1 MKIIHKLILTMS
13 ALLLTVG
20 CTNNF
25 DSINTNPNNPDRID
39 QPRLLLSGVIRQL
52 NNLGDV
58 KYYGSVLGD
67 YLVDQYVSMF
77 NDVFSNT
84 LTGELYY
91 DGRDVQDMIEIATK
105 NNQPHVQA
113 MGIIIKSF
121 MFQQMTDTY
130 GDMPYSEALQG
141 KTGSIFEPKY
151 DTQEDIYNDLILQL
165 ESANQLLMKTSAE
178 EIGAYDCLYNGDIL
192 KWRKFANSLKLRLLM
207 RMSGKKDVSNSIS
220 TMLSDTNTYPLMS
233 SNDDN
238 AAITYLSD
246 ESSHWAQTY
255 NAKLEKFNGTEF
267 MSVIIE
273 GHLKDLN
280 DPRIKVFF
288 CPTVKGVEAGQ
299 YVYAGVPNCIR
310 DADAAAYNGGDSYNS
325 RKGYIFAPRLLDA
338 TYASPTAA
346 QSVLLTYSE
355 VMFNLAEAREKG
367 MIKTGDAATYY
378 KNGIAANFSYWASR
392 IPSNFKDMKTTMA
405 CPPTEALQASDVIPA
420 ASYYDQPKVAY
431 TGTQA
436 EKLEKIGVQKWI
448 SLYMV
453 GIEGWSEWR
462 RTGYPKDISVTPPRN
477 LPSASNLSEWPRRV
491 PYPQNEVVYNS
502 VQYQKAISV
511 QGADT
516 PLTRMWW
523 DKK

>member
-1 MKIIHKLILTMS
+1 MKMIHRSIFIVL
-13 ALLLTVG
+13 ALFLTVG

-25 DSINTNPNNPDRID
+25 EETNTNPNNPDRID
-39 QPRLLLSGVIRQL
+39 QSKLLLSGVIRQL

-77 NDVFSNT
+77 NDVFNNT

-91 DGRDVQDMIEIATK
+91 DGRDVQDMIEVAEK

-130 GDMPYSEALQG
+130 GDFPYSEALQG
-141 KTGSIFEPKY
+141 KASGNFEPKY
-151 DTQEDIYNDLILQL
+151 DTQEDIYTSLLLQL
-165 ESANQLLMKTSAE
+165 ESANELLMKSSSE
-178 EIGAYDCLYNGDIL
+178 EIGAYDCLYNGNIL

-207 RMSGKKDVSNSIS
+207 RMSGKKDVSKSIS
-220 TMLSDTNTYPLMS
+220 EMLSNVDKYPLML

-238 AAITYLSD
+238 AVITYLDD
-246 ESSHWAQTY
+246 ESDHWAPTY
-255 NAKLEKFNGTEF
+255 NARLEKFNGTEF

-273 GHLKDLN
+273 NHLKDLN

-288 CPTVKGVEAGQ
+288 CPTVKGVEAGK
-299 YVYAGVPNCIR
+299 YIYAGVPNCVR
-310 DADAAAYNGGDSYNS
+310 DADAANFNGGDSYNS
-325 RKGYIFAPRLLDA
+325 RKGYIFAPRLLDSK
-338 TYASPTAA
+338 YASPTAV
-346 QSVLLTYSE
+346 QSILLTYSE

-367 MIKTGDAATYY
+367 LISIGDAAVYY
-378 KNGIAANFSYWASR
+378 KNGIAANFSYWANR
-392 IPSNFKDMKTTMA
+392 IPSNFKDMKAAMA
-405 CPPTEALQASDVIPA
+405 YPPTEALEASDVIPND
-420 ASYYDQPKVAY
+420 SYYEQPKVAY

-448 SLYMV
+448 SLYMC

-462 RTGYPKDISVTPPRN
+462 RTGFPKDISVIPPRN
-477 LPSASNLSEWPRRV
+477 LPSASNLAEWPRRV
-491 PYPQNEVVYNS
+491 PYPQNEQVYNAE
-502 VQYQKAISV
+502 QYKVAIAR
-511 QGADT
+511 QGADS
-516 PLTRMWW
+516 PLTRIWW